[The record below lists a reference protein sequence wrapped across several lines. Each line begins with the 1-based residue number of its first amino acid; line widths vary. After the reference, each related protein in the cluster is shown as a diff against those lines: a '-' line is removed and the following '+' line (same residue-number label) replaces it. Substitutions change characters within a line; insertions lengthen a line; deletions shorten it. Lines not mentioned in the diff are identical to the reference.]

1 MIELLRT
8 RRSVRRYKPLPLSAA
23 ARAILEE
30 AALRSPTSR
39 NREVWEFVFVDDPV
53 LLKGLAAAKPHGGA
67 FVGDAPLAVVVC
79 GDETRSDVWVED
91 CSIACILLQVTAHD
105 LGLGSCWCQI
115 RGRRHGD
122 GGTAEAHVQ
131 SLLGL
136 PSRLRVEAIIAIG
149 VPAETPP
156 PRPAID
162 LNREHIHR
170 NRWALKDGR

>member
-105 LGLGSCWCQI
+105 LGLGSGLVGNHIPKAKAGHSPHHRCFPLYLVL
-115 RGRRHGD
+115 GARR
-122 GGTAEAHVQ
+122 Q
-131 SLLGL
+131 
-136 PSRLRVEAIIAIG
+136 
-149 VPAETPP
+149 
-156 PRPAID
+156 
-162 LNREHIHR
+162 
-170 NRWALKDGR
+170 